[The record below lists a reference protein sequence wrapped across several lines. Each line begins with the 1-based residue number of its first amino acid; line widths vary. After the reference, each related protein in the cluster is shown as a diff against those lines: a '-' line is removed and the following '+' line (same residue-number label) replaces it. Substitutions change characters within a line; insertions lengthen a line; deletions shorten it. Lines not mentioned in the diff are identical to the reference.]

1 MTSRS
6 VSMADP
12 VKVPVNVAVTL
23 KMIIVFGPARKGGPA
38 KLKQGL
44 KPPLTGPGVPASTLG
59 KVNDA
64 PTIASA
70 QELPRRC
77 DRRRC
82 RLNQQF
88 VFIYISKRTG
98 RESSGQFSGACEETV
113 HFPSSA
119 ALRRP
124 VFKLVEEPR
133 NNHAIS
139 R

>member
-1 MTSRS
+1 
-6 VSMADP
+6 MADP

-70 QELPRRC
+70 QKLLRGC
-77 DRRRC
+77 DRKRF
-82 RLNQQF
+82 RLNQQLVF
-88 VFIYISKRTG
+88 RLVFIQTSKGTG
-98 RESSGQFSGACEETV
+98 TQSSGIFWSFWSGASLLV
-113 HFPSSA
+113 PNDAPANRF
-119 ALRRP
+119 
-124 VFKLVEEPR
+124 FKLVEGAE
-133 NNHAIS
+133 NNHATG

>member
-23 KMIIVFGPARKGGPA
+23 KMIIVFGPAWIGGPA

-44 KPPLTGPGVPASTLG
+44 KLPLTGPGVPASALG
-59 KVNDA
+59 NVNVA
-64 PTIASA
+64 PAIASA
-70 QELPRRC
+70 QKHLRKCDKRRF
-77 DRRRC
+77 

-98 RESSGQFSGACEETV
+98 RQSSGQSLELAKRQSTSCHQRLFGDRSL
-113 HFPSSA
+113 S
-119 ALRRP
+119 L
-124 VFKLVEEPR
+124 
-133 NNHAIS
+133 
-139 R
+139 